1 MKGMDMAMMARAST
15 NALSG
20 VAKKKK
26 KGARSKAKKRA
37 KHAKK
42 AGSVDSAAPAGSYT

>member
-20 VAKKKK
+20 VAKKK